1 MQQHLLIV
9 DDEQD
14 ITDFLRL
21 GFENDG
27 YEVETCA
34 TGLEALNA
42 MERRTP
48 ELVIL
53 DVVLPLM
60 DGLEVCRRVRR
71 SARLEDVPILM
82 LSARDALDDRVAG
95 LEAGADDYVIKP
107 FAYREL
113 RARVRA
119 LLRRHERDAAEPEL
133 AAGGVI
139 LDRSARR
146 ACRDGHVVPLTT
158 REFDLL
164 AVLVAN
170 AGRVLP
176 RALILE
182 RVWGLNYPPDSNVL
196 DVCLHSLRRKLGE
209 PNLIQSVRR
218 AGFVIRSE

>member
-1 MQQHLLIV
+1 MPQHLLIV
-9 DDEQD
+9 DDEED
-14 ITDFLRL
+14 ITDLLRL

-34 TGLEALNA
+34 NGLEALNA

-53 DVVLPLM
+53 DVALPLM

-71 SARLEDVPILM
+71 SARLEDVPILI
-82 LSARDALDDRVAG
+82 LSALDALDDRVAG
-95 LEAGADDYVIKP
+95 LEAGADDYVTKP

-119 LLRRHERDAAEPEL
+119 LLRRYERDGGDPEL
-133 AAGGVI
+133 SAAGVI
-139 LDRSARR
+139 VDRAARR
-146 ACRDGHVVPLTT
+146 ACREGQPLALTT

-164 AVLVAN
+164 ALLVAN

-182 RVWGLNYPPDSNVL
+182 RVWGMHYAPDSNVL
-196 DVCLHSLRRKLGE
+196 DVCLHSLRRKVGD
-209 PNLIQSVRR
+209 PNLIHSVRR
-218 AGFVIRSE
+218 AGFVFRSQ